1 MFSDVERS
9 IATPVEYT
17 KEDLNRKIDAND
29 EADLG
34 DYLKGKASLLLQP
47 LPDSR
52 LRVVLFRLLAISG
65 ILWALLVITTETTL
79 IAGKTG
85 YEYTA
90 FYQLT
95 TRNAS
100 NKFFVFITSVLFLS
114 GMTLSSLFTIFNLK
128 ISDFYQMCPGQTDCV
143 QMVSIMSV
151 TSQLVNVLCFNYLF
165 ICGEINKDIR
175 SSPYRTSFVTLYSS
189 MIETPFFGD
198 WYQVIAPTLILLLA
212 ILFTC
217 SGFFKYN
224 GKTVEAIRL
233 HGARL
238 DTKASGME
246 AHRSQRK
253 NGSAAPSFVERIL
266 MGEKAILKEMEAIKV
281 KKQKRRLSVVA
292 GIATSSFASDTDNFI

>member
-1 MFSDVERS
+1 M
-9 IATPVEYT
+9 TPVDYT

-29 EADLG
+29 TADLG
-34 DYLKGKASLLLQP
+34 DYLKGKEALLLQP
-47 LPDSR
+47 LPDSK
-52 LRVVLFRLLAISG
+52 LKVVMFRLLAILS

-100 NKFFVFITSVLFLS
+100 SKFFVFLTSVLFLS

-143 QMVSIMSV
+143 QMVSIMSL
-151 TSQLVNVLCFNYLF
+151 TSQIVNVLCFNYLF
-165 ICGEINKDIR
+165 ICGEISEDIH
-175 SSPYRTSFVTLYSS
+175 SSPYRTSFVTLYAS

-212 ILFTC
+212 ILFAC
-217 SGFFKYN
+217 SGLFKYN
-224 GKTVEAIRL
+224 SKTVEAIRL
-233 HGARL
+233 YGAKM

-246 AHRSQRK
+246 AYRSQRK
-253 NGSAAPSFVERIL
+253 NASSAPSFVEKIL
-266 MGEKAILKEMEAIKV
+266 MGEKAILKEMEAIKA
-281 KKQKRRLSVVA
+281 KK
-292 GIATSSFASDTDNFI
+292 